1 MDPIVELGQ
10 KLKAAKVDIDSAV
23 IVSLLVREG
32 DRREQLMAWM
42 EENPRRPRRR
52 SAKRQEP
59 CMDRNRARRA
69 AMRSSS
75 LYTEVHGGVV
85 NQQA

>member
-42 EENPRRPRRR
+42 EENPQANP
-52 SAKRQEP
+52 AAICKKA
-59 CMDRNRARRA
+59 RA
-69 AMRSSS
+69 
-75 LYTEVHGGVV
+75 LHG
-85 NQQA
+85 

>member
-42 EENPRRPRRR
+42 EENAQANP
-52 SAKRQEP
+52 AEICKKA
-59 CMDRNRARRA
+59 RA
-69 AMRSSS
+69 
-75 LYTEVHGGVV
+75 LHG
-85 NQQA
+85 

>member
-42 EENPRRPRRR
+42 EENPQATP
-52 SAKRQEP
+52 AEICKKA
-59 CMDRNRARRA
+59 RA
-69 AMRSSS
+69 
-75 LYTEVHGGVV
+75 LHG
-85 NQQA
+85 

>member
-1 MDPIVELGQ
+1 MIMDPIVELGQ

-42 EENPRRPRRR
+42 EENPQATP
-52 SAKRQEP
+52 AEICKKA
-59 CMDRNRARRA
+59 RA
-69 AMRSSS
+69 
-75 LYTEVHGGVV
+75 LHG
-85 NQQA
+85 

>member
-32 DRREQLMAWM
+32 DRRKQLMAWM
-42 EENPRRPRRR
+42 EENPQATPTEICKK
-52 SAKRQEP
+52 A
-59 CMDRNRARRA
+59 RA
-69 AMRSSS
+69 
-75 LYTEVHGGVV
+75 LHG
-85 NQQA
+85 

>member
-42 EENPRRPRRR
+42 EENPQANP
-52 SAKRQEP
+52 AEICKKA
-59 CMDRNRARRA
+59 RA
-69 AMRSSS
+69 
-75 LYTEVHGGVV
+75 LHG
-85 NQQA
+85 

>member
-10 KLKAAKVDIDSAV
+10 KLKAAKVDIDLAV

-42 EENPRRPRRR
+42 
-52 SAKRQEP
+52 
-59 CMDRNRARRA
+59 
-69 AMRSSS
+69 
-75 LYTEVHGGVV
+75 
-85 NQQA
+85 

>member
-1 MDPIVELGQ
+1 MILDPIVELGQ

-42 EENPRRPRRR
+42 EENPQANP
-52 SAKRQEP
+52 AEICKKA
-59 CMDRNRARRA
+59 RA
-69 AMRSSS
+69 
-75 LYTEVHGGVV
+75 LHG
-85 NQQA
+85 

>member
-42 EENPRRPRRR
+42 EENPQATPTEICKK
-52 SAKRQEP
+52 A
-59 CMDRNRARRA
+59 RA
-69 AMRSSS
+69 
-75 LYTEVHGGVV
+75 LHG
-85 NQQA
+85 

>member
-10 KLKAAKVDIDSAV
+10 KLKAAKVAIDSAV

-42 EENPRRPRRR
+42 EENPQANP
-52 SAKRQEP
+52 AEICKKA
-59 CMDRNRARRA
+59 RA
-69 AMRSSS
+69 
-75 LYTEVHGGVV
+75 LHG
-85 NQQA
+85 

>member
-1 MDPIVELGQ
+1 MIMDPIVELGQ

-42 EENPRRPRRR
+42 EENPQANP
-52 SAKRQEP
+52 AEICKKA
-59 CMDRNRARRA
+59 RA
-69 AMRSSS
+69 
-75 LYTEVHGGVV
+75 LHG
-85 NQQA
+85 

>member
-42 EENPRRPRRR
+42 EENPQANP
-52 SAKRQEP
+52 AEICKKA
-59 CMDRNRARRA
+59 RA
-69 AMRSSS
+69 
-75 LYTEVHGGVV
+75 LLG
-85 NQQA
+85 